1 MKGIWDF
8 YYIYNSL
15 LIGSYLKKKKKSW
28 CRRLRTEE
36 EERKKNMKAKN
47 PQFWRST
54 KRQVWVKGAGIKWYE
69 YKQFEGLNRLWLLT
83 VPGTIRKSQI
93 FSTRRYHQFLPF
105 TCAAFANSSQPWIL
119 SPPSLCSI
127 VLTSVQILEFNCN
140 FLCNHRLKRTL
151 EKKGELWKGK
161 MGSH

>member
-1 MKGIWDF
+1 MSEG
-8 YYIYNSL
+8 YLGL
-15 LIGSYLKKKKKSW
+15 LLYLQFSVNWELSQKKKSW